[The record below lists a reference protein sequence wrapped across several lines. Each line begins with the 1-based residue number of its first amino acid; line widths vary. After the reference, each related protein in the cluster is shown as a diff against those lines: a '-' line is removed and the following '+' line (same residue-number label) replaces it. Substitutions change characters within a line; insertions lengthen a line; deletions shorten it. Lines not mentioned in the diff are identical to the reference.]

1 MSERV
6 CGRHVYWWDGE
17 YDGNCGLPEGHEG
30 PHFDGLSWF
39 DDDNHEV
46 DEPEQ
51 APDAGH

>member
-17 YDGNCGLPEGHEG
+17 YDGNCGLPE
-30 PHFDGLSWF
+30 
-39 DDDNHEV
+39 V